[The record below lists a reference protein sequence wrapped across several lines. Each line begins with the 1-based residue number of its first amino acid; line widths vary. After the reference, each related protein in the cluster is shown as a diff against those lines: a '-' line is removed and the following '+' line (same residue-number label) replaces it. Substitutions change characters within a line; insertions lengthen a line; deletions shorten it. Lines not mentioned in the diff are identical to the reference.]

1 MSLPIFNLLRA
12 NSANPN
18 KSNPKTNRL
27 PFHIAVK
34 NANAEFVKLL
44 VEYGSN
50 IYEAPLIPTRKGT
63 LPLMLSAAQTL
74 SVLSV
79 EALLRDGL
87 DASFV

>member
-1 MSLPIFNLLRA
+1 MKPDQCPHGAFLTALSDKPVSLPIFNLLRA

-18 KSNPKTNRL
+18 KSHPKTNRL
-27 PFHIAVK
+27 LFHVAVK

-63 LPLMLSAAQTL
+63 LPLMLSAAQT
-74 SVLSV
+74 
-79 EALLRDGL
+79 
-87 DASFV
+87 